1 MTIPLR
7 VQGRALE
14 AGGAV
19 LHVAAYDGLTYRRRW
34 RAAGA
39 VAVLAAALLL
49 ACWVAEVQPAVFVS
63 HFGRLF
69 DYVSDLLHLDGGDPV
84 WSAPA
89 EWFWGL
95 PRWLRA
101 LGETLILAYCG
112 TMLGSLGAL
121 GLCFPASRNFS
132 RSPLTRWLVRRLLE
146 VCRTVPD
153 IVFALVFVLCFGL
166 GPLPGVLAIALHTLG
181 TVGKLFSEVVES
193 IDERPVEGVRACG
206 GGWFSQVRFGAMPQV
221 LSNFVSYA
229 LLRFEI
235 NVRIAAGLGFVGA
248 GGIGYTLLIAVRKFY
263 NSDVSAMLVLIVAT
277 VMLIDWGTEKLR
289 HRLVSAAGP

>member
-14 AGGAV
+14 SS
-19 LHVAAYDGLTYRRRW
+19 LHVAAYNGLTYRRRL
-34 RAAGA
+34 RAAGGMA
-39 VAVLAAALLL
+39 LLAAAFVL
-49 ACWVAEVQPAVFVS
+49 ACWVAEVRPGVFVS

-69 DYVSDLLHLDGGDPV
+69 DYLSDLLHLDTGAAV
-84 WSAPA
+84 WTSPA

-101 LGETLILAYCG
+101 LGETLILAYSG
-112 TMLGSLGAL
+112 TVLGCLGAFV
-121 GLCFPASRNFS
+121 LCFPASRNFS
-132 RSPLTRWLVRRLLE
+132 RSPLIRWLVRRSLE
-146 VCRTVPD
+146 FSRTVPD

-166 GPLPGVLAIALHTLG
+166 GPLPGVLAIAIHTMG
-181 TVGKLFSEVVES
+181 TLGKLFSEVVES

-206 GGWFSQVRFGAMPQV
+206 GGWFSQVRFGALPQV

-235 NVRIAAGLGFVGA
+235 NVRIAAVLGFVGA

-263 NSDVSAMLVLIVAT
+263 NSDVSAMLVLIVVT

-289 HRLVSAAGP
+289 HRLVSVTGA